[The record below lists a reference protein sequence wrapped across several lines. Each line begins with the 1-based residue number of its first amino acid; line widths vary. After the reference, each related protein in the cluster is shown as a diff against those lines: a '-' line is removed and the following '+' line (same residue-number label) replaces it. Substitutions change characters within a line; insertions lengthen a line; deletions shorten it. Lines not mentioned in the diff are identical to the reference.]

1 VVRYQL
7 VVTNS
12 GDRTATGVSVTD
24 LLPTNLLYVSG
35 SIAPSTIGN
44 GQITRNIGT
53 LNVGTSV
60 ILQITTALTGSWVP
74 GTTVLLNTG
83 TVQFSGNELTTGN
96 NTSMVTQTIGGNVGI
111 TATKSATPTQL
122 ISGDTVTFTLGYANN
137 GTVPVT
143 NVRFVDLL
151 PAQLAL
157 TNGSLS

>member
-1 VVRYQL
+1 
-7 VVTNS
+7 
-12 GDRTATGVSVTD
+12 
-24 LLPTNLLYVSG
+24 
-35 SIAPSTIGN
+35 
-44 GQITRNIGT
+44 
-53 LNVGTSV
+53 
-60 ILQITTALTGSWVP
+60 
-74 GTTVLLNTG
+74 
-83 TVQFSGNELTTGN
+83 
-96 NTSMVTQTIGGNVGI
+96 MVTQTIGGNVGI